1 VTSADGAPRRFK
13 PLWLLAWPVWI
24 LLVFASLAAARLLP
38 AGYIRAAVAAPIL
51 LMVPGSLTL
60 GAIFS
65 QRRRP
70 QGMVFVCYAA
80 LLSAVLSAF
89 ASLTL
94 YVLGVPI
101 TANSTYWCLLAVSA
115 VLAIVAEA
123 RILLGRPEGS
133 HRTGSTN
140 PEPNPFDTASIA
152 QIQAGIRGASFPYAI
167 LASAAGIGL
176 LGGGLYVYDH
186 GSHPAPA
193 GYTTMA
199 WAGPEIKGGIPVGS
213 AGTELHFQIVHHQ
226 SNTTIFRLGAVWLG
240 TPSRPLAKSLTL
252 RIGPNRTFHGSL
264 FVPPLPNG
272 CTYRIV
278 VSLTAARQIDPLT
291 KQPPTWSINVDVYA
305 PGKSLKTCK

>member
-1 VTSADGAPRRFK
+1 MTSADGAPRRFK

-24 LLVFASLAAARLLP
+24 LLVFASLATARLLP

-80 LLSAVLSAF
+80 VLSAVWSAF

-101 TANSTYWCLLAVSA
+101 TANGTYWCLLAVSA

-123 RILLGRPEGS
+123 RLLLGRPEGS

-140 PEPNPFDTASIA
+140 TEPNPFDTGSNA
-152 QIQAGIRGASFPYAI
+152 QIQAGIRGAKLSLRYPGDRRRDRSSRRRAVR
-167 LASAAGIGL
+167 LRPRVSSGTHGL
-176 LGGGLYVYDH
+176 HHDGLGGPRNKGRRTCRLRGHRTAFPDCSPPVKH
-186 GSHPAPA
+186 NHLQIGCGVA
-193 GYTTMA
+193 GNPFAATSKTPDLEDR
-199 WAGPEIKGGIPVGS
+199 PEPD
-213 AGTELHFQIVHHQ
+213 
-226 SNTTIFRLGAVWLG
+226 
-240 TPSRPLAKSLTL
+240 
-252 RIGPNRTFHGSL
+252 
-264 FVPPLPNG
+264 LP
-272 CTYRIV
+272 RFLV
-278 VSLTAARQIDPLT
+278 RTAATQRVHLPDRRIASCR
-291 KQPPTWSINVDVYA
+291 PTDRSADQTAANLVD
-305 PGKSLKTCK
+305 